1 MTRWA
6 MVVDLTRCIG
16 CKSCISAC
24 SQANGVSE
32 GLWRKL
38 DELEAPQPPGRQRL
52 FATRSCMH
60 CEDPPCKMVCPTGA
74 TFQRADGIVE
84 IDYEKCVGCGYCI
97 VACPYDARVIFRYL
111 HCFELDTRLIQ
122 KSERKAQEN
131 REGVCTKCDFCVNR
145 IEDGQKKN
153 LKPGIDPE
161 ATPLCVATCSCGALS
176 FGDLDDHQSHI
187 SQIIK
192 DRHTIRIYDQLETK
206 PSVYY
211 IIA

>member
-24 SQANGVSE
+24 SLANAVSE

-38 DELEAPQPPGRQRL
+38 DELEAPKPPERQRI

-60 CEDPPCKMVCPTGA
+60 CEDPPCKKVCPTGA
-74 TFQRADGIVE
+74 TIQRTDGIVE

-97 VACPYDARVIFRYL
+97 VACPYDARVIFRYR
-111 HCFELDTRLIQ
+111 HSFQADTSLTQ
-122 KSERKAQEN
+122 KSERKAYEN

-145 IEDGQKKN
+145 IENGRKKN
-153 LKPGIDPE
+153 LKPGVDPE

-176 FGDLDDHQSHI
+176 FGDLANPQSSI
-187 SQIIK
+187 SKLIK
-192 DRHTIRIYDQLETK
+192 GRNTIRIFDQLDTK

>member
-1 MTRWA
+1 MTHWA
-6 MVVDLTRCIG
+6 MVIDLTCCIG

-24 SQANGVSE
+24 SLANGVPE
-32 GLWRKL
+32 ELWRKL
-38 DELEAPQPPGRQRL
+38 DELEVPQPPERQRL

-60 CEDPPCKMVCPTGA
+60 CEDPPCKIVCPTGA

-97 VACPYDARVIFRYL
+97 VACPYDARAIFRYH
-111 HCFELDTRLIQ
+111 HCFEADTPLMQ
-122 KSERKAQEN
+122 ESERKAQEN

-153 LKPGIDPE
+153 LRPGIDPD
-161 ATPLCVATCSCGALS
+161 ATPLCVTTCSSGALS
-176 FGDLDDHQSHI
+176 FGDLDDLQSHI
-187 SQIIK
+187 SQMIR
-192 DRHTIRIYDQLETK
+192 DRHTIQIFDQLETN

-211 IIA
+211 IIS